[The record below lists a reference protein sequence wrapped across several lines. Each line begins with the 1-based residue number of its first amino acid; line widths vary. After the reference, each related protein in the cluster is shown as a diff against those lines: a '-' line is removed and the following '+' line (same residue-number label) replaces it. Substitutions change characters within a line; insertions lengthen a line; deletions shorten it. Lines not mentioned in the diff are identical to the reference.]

1 MEAKLGD
8 TLRLY
13 DREDFYIDVKII
25 ERENCD
31 GEMCF
36 DTIDSDGSYGNTYP
50 KYKSVEDLI
59 ESYSKS
65 WGHIDII
72 RETSIQEQWSDLL
85 SGDTLWV
92 TKNELG
98 EITNNLKSLNINTLM
113 IQSCKDKF
121 VVKVDEL
128 TVRKHKEAHS
138 ED

>member
-13 DREDFYIDVKII
+13 DREDYWTDVEII
-25 ERENCD
+25 QRENCD

-36 DTIDSDGSYGNTYP
+36 DTINSDGSYGNTYP
-50 KYKSVEDLI
+50 RYKSVEDLI

-72 RETSIQEQWSDLL
+72 RDTSIQEQWSDLL

-92 TKNELG
+92 TKYELD
-98 EITNNLKSLNINTLM
+98 EILDNLKSLNINTLM

-121 VVKVDEL
+121 VIKVDEL
-128 TVRKHKEAHS
+128 TVRKHKEMHN

>member
-13 DREDFYIDVKII
+13 EAIDYWTDVEII
-25 ERENCD
+25 QRENCD

-36 DTIDSDGSYGNTYP
+36 DTINSDGSYGNTYP
-50 KYKSVEDLI
+50 KYMSIEALI

-65 WGHIDII
+65 WGHIEVI
-72 RETSIQEQWSDLL
+72 RGTSIQEQWLDLL

-92 TKNELG
+92 TKYELD
-98 EITNNLKSLNINTLM
+98 EILDNLKSLNINTLM

-128 TVRKHKEAHS
+128 TVKAYKEN
-138 ED
+138 